1 MHFWLYIIPFLAAL
15 IGWMINSLMIRLL
28 FHPLNPIKIF
38 GITISGIITGKRE
51 SIAKGLGKYVSE
63 ELFSFQVIEEKLT
76 NPANIEKIMPLVEEQ
91 IDHFLRL
98 KLGEQMPMISMFIG
112 DKTIQQLKNI
122 FMEELTTLFPN
133 LINQY
138 AKNLQSDLQLEQIIS
153 QKIMA
158 IDLLETEKK
167 IHQQF
172 KKELSLFKLA
182 GAFTGLIIGILQ
194 LLITLLLN

>member
-1 MHFWLYIIPFLAAL
+1 MPFWLYIIPFLAAL
-15 IGWMINSLMIRLL
+15 IGWTINSLMVRLL
-28 FHPLNPIKIF
+28 FHPLKPIKIF
-38 GITISGIITGKRE
+38 GITFSGIISGKRE
-51 SIAKGLGKYVSE
+51 AIAKGLGKYVSE

-91 IDHFLRL
+91 IDHFLRI

-133 LINQY
+133 LISQY

-158 IDLLETEKK
+158 IDLLEAEKK
-167 IHQQF
+167 MNQQL

>member
-1 MHFWLYIIPFLAAL
+1 
-15 IGWMINSLMIRLL
+15 
-28 FHPLNPIKIF
+28 
-38 GITISGIITGKRE
+38 
-51 SIAKGLGKYVSE
+51 
-63 ELFSFQVIEEKLT
+63 
-76 NPANIEKIMPLVEEQ
+76 MPLVEEQ
-91 IDHFLRL
+91 IDHFLRI

>member
-1 MHFWLYIIPFLAAL
+1 MHPWLFLIPFLAAL
-15 IGWMINSLMIRLL
+15 IGWIINSLMIGLL
-28 FHPLNPIKIF
+28 FHPLKPIKIF
-38 GITISGIITGKRE
+38 GITFSGIISGKRE
-51 SIAKGLGKYVSE
+51 AIANGLGKYVSE

-91 IDHFLRL
+91 IDHFLRI

>member
-15 IGWMINSLMIRLL
+15 IGWTINSLMIRLL
-28 FHPLNPIKIF
+28 FHPLKPIQILGF
-38 GITISGIITGKRE
+38 SFSGIITGKRE

-91 IDHFLRL
+91 IDHFLRI

-133 LINQY
+133 LISKY

-167 IHQQF
+167 MNQQL

-194 LLITLLLN
+194 LIITLLLN

>member
-15 IGWMINSLMIRLL
+15 IGWTINSLMIRLL
-28 FHPLNPIKIF
+28 FHPLKPIKIF
-38 GITISGIITGKRE
+38 GITFSGIISGKRE
-51 SIAKGLGKYVSE
+51 AIAKGLGKYVSE

-76 NPANIEKIMPLVEEQ
+76 NPANIEKIMPLAEEQ
-91 IDHFLRL
+91 IDHFLRI

-133 LINQY
+133 LISQY

-158 IDLLETEKK
+158 IDLLEAEKK
-167 IHQQF
+167 MNQQL

>member
-1 MHFWLYIIPFLAAL
+1 MHSWLFLIPFLAAL
-15 IGWMINSLMIRLL
+15 VGWMINSLMIKLL
-28 FHPLNPIKIF
+28 FHPLKPIKIF
-38 GITISGIITGKRE
+38 GFTFSGIISGKRE
-51 SIAKGLGKYVSE
+51 AIAIGLGKYVSE

-91 IDHFLRL
+91 IDHFLRV
-98 KLGEQMPMISMFIG
+98 KLAEQMPMISMFIG

-138 AKNLQSDLQLEQIIS
+138 VKNLQSDLQLEKIIS

-167 IHQQF
+167 MNQQLQ
-172 KKELSLFKLA
+172 KELRLFKLA
-182 GAFTGLIIGILQ
+182 GAFSGFIIGILQ

>member
-1 MHFWLYIIPFLAAL
+1 MHSWLFLVPFLAAL
-15 IGWMINSLMIRLL
+15 IGWMINSLIIRLL
-28 FHPLNPIKIF
+28 FHPVKPVKIF
-38 GITISGIITGKRE
+38 GFTFSGIISGKRE

-63 ELFSFQVIEEKLT
+63 ELFSFQVIEEKMT

-91 IDHFLRL
+91 IDHFLKI

-122 FMEELTTLFPN
+122 FMEELSTLFPN

-138 AKNLQSDLQLEQIIS
+138 AKNLQSDLQLEQIIT

-158 IDLLETEKK
+158 IDLLQAEKQ

-172 KKELSLFKLA
+172 KKELRLFKLA
-182 GAFTGLIIGILQ
+182 GAFTGFIISILQ